1 MVKVVD
7 LSTTM
12 KTIAIHSTKGGTG
25 KSFLSQSLVFGL
37 QRFGKSVLAID
48 LDQQANLTNSLL
60 GCQTQNNIALF
71 FTGKQAL
78 ENLIKPVLSQWGK
91 ASIIAAGIEL
101 NPAIKTLIVEDV
113 PGKELLLAEALKP
126 LNDAFDYCVID
137 CPPSRDVLV
146 FNAFAASNAVY
157 IPVQPAL
164 YDHHGIIGSIDLV
177 NLIASRLNMPVQVGG
192 IVCNRWGRD
201 KLAKDIYK
209 TLQAMYPSTLCKST
223 IRDSVK
229 VREAITGRLPLV
241 NHVPDMPIAADVQS
255 LITEVFSHGSQERL
269 ARIA

>member
-1 MVKVVD
+1 MVDV
-7 LSTTM
+7 LITM

-25 KSFLSQSLVFGL
+25 KSFTSQSLVYGL
-37 QRFGKSVLAID
+37 QRLGKRVLAID
-48 LDQQANLTNSLL
+48 LDQQANLSNSLL
-60 GCQTQNNIALF
+60 GCQTPNNIALF

-91 ASIIAAGIEL
+91 ASIIAGGIEL
-101 NPAIKTLIVEDV
+101 NPAIKTLIVEDM
-113 PGKELLLAEALKP
+113 PGKELLLAAALRP
-126 LNDAFDYCVID
+126 LNEAFDYCVID

-164 YDHHGIIGSIDLV
+164 YDSHGIVGTFDLV
-177 NLIASRLNMPVQVGG
+177 NLIGSRLNMPVQVGG

-209 TLQAMYPSTLCKST
+209 DLQAKYSTLLCKST
-223 IRDSVK
+223 VRDSVK
-229 VREAITGRLPLV
+229 VREAITNRVPLV
-241 NHVPDMPIAADVQS
+241 CHVPDMPIAADVNQ
-255 LITEVFSHGSQERL
+255 LILEVFSHGSQERL
-269 ARIA
+269 ANIA